1 MASRQNL
8 QIEVPVKLNLAMQ
21 DAQSQIQ
28 AFKNQLKN
36 LSPDTNA
43 YKALT
48 KQIGLLESAA
58 AKMGVQLEKPFKS
71 QKEIDKFGTSFEKL
85 LEGIT
90 LLGQGFQNLSFED
103 LLFTPAEIQKVQEFD
118 NQIKQ
123 LQADLTDLKNKAV
136 DSARDSF
143 SSVFADAGIVSAD
156 DYEKALKKINSGLE
170 RAEVRANRAKE
181 ALANAIQAEE
191 KANEPKKAFEAK
203 ATQLAS
209 SVLGGE
215 DQRFFDKSGRFK
227 STGRKNLSQAMQEI
241 GFDEKTAKEITDKTA
256 AEIKAFFENISA
268 EVENRLPTE
277 IRQKMAKASEARS
290 AAQEEVRN
298 AENMVSQ
305 YNGAKEKL
313 EAAPN
318 SQAYQ
323 EGAAA
328 VEQALQAEEAYK
340 ESVVQ
345 AHEATQTGKRGLEEL
360 PAAAANAKA
369 GLEDAA
375 NAADKLEERMSLLQG
390 IQNTVKHWF
399 GFYQV
404 LGMTRSA
411 VNSMISTVR
420 ELDKVITDIAVVT
433 DMTQKDLWAQM
444 DSYSSLA
451 QQYGT
456 TIKGVYQVS
465 QLYY

>member
-36 LSPDTNA
+36 LSPDTDA
-43 YKALT
+43 YKTLT
-48 KQIGLLESAA
+48 KQIGLLETAA

-123 LQADLTDLKNKAV
+123 LQADLTALKNKAV
-136 DSARDSF
+136 DSAKESF
-143 SSVFADAGIVSAD
+143 STVFSDAGITSAD
-156 DYEKALKKINSGLE
+156 NYEKALKKIEDGLE
-170 RAEVRANRAKE
+170 RAEKRANNAKE
-181 ALANAIQAEE
+181 ALAQATQAE
-191 KANEPKKAFEAK
+191 KNADNKTANFRKNAK
-203 ATQLAS
+203 QLAT
-209 SVLGGE
+209 SVLNG
-215 DQRFFDKSGRFK
+215 DPRFFAKNGNVKNKDAREAL
-227 STGRKNLSQAMQEI
+227 RKEMVDI
-241 GFDEKTAKEITDKTA
+241 GFDESTAKELAGKTAKEIQEFFKNVASYIPGRIEALKKEGT
-256 AEIKAFFENISA
+256 KAT
-268 EVENRLPTE
+268 RT
-277 IRQKMAKASEARS
+277 RS
-290 AAQEEVRN
+290 AAQEEVDKS
-298 AENMVSQ
+298 EKLVSQ

-328 VEQALQAEEAYK
+328 VEQARQAEEAYK

-345 AHEATQTGKRGLEEL
+345 AHEATQAGKKGLEEL
-360 PAAAANAKA
+360 PAAAEKAKA

-375 NAADKLEERMSLLQG
+375 NAADKLDQRMSLLQG
-390 IQNTVKHWF
+390 IQNTVKRWF

-404 LGMTRSA
+404 LGMARSA

-444 DSYSSLA
+444 NSYSSLA

-456 TIKGVYQVS
+456 TIKGAYQVS